1 MAFVSCHDCC
11 WRRQTAIPRRC
22 RQLTGEVF
30 ECSLLACAVILHLVS
45 CDRVPNA
52 ADVRICFLFGNFTAW
67 HTTQSPWN
75 QAYTGPDPVR
85 LRRPRS
91 AASRSQS
98 SWRTCSESSS
108 LVFFVLFHGRARR
121 CVDVS
126 YAGNRGRGGM
136 TDSVAGIR
144 RRRTVA
150 GRRETPHLPPDRD
163 FYGQT
168 LNKSNQSE

>member
-30 ECSLLACAVILHLVS
+30 ECSLLACSVILHLVS
-45 CDRVPNA
+45 CDSVPNA

-75 QAYTGPDPVR
+75 QAYTGSDPVR

-108 LVFFVLFHGRARR
+108 LVFFCTISWTRPTVCRRVICWKSRTRRHDGLGRRHPQATHGRRAARNPAPA
-121 CVDVS
+121 
-126 YAGNRGRGGM
+126 AGSRLLWAD
-136 TDSVAGIR
+136 T
-144 RRRTVA
+144 
-150 GRRETPHLPPDRD
+150 
-163 FYGQT
+163 
-168 LNKSNQSE
+168 K